1 MKRYV
6 VTGVKNGCGVFS
18 FPLNAL
24 NGNYAIHYA
33 SKDELI
39 RDMEFDKLII
49 KEVKQWTNVNVK
61 N

>member
-6 VTGVKNGCGVFS
+6 VTGVKNGYVVFS
-18 FPLNAL
+18 FTLNAL
-24 NGNYAIHYA
+24 NGYYAVHYA

-49 KEVKQWTNVNVK
+49 KEVKQ
-61 N
+61 

>member
-1 MKRYV
+1 MKLYF
-6 VTGVKNGCGVFS
+6 VTGVKNGYVVFS
-18 FPLNAL
+18 FLLNAL
-24 NGNYAIHYA
+24 NGYYAVHYA

-49 KEVKQWTNVNVK
+49 KEVKQWTNVNAK